1 LHIHFMTPKH
11 EPALSAQFL
20 EGGSAARPLLTTHS
34 PSSPAR
40 AWLLAI
46 PPFAEEMM
54 KARQQ
59 FTQLAREL
67 GEFSIGTVVLDVR
80 GTGDAEGELV
90 DLTWE
95 DWCVDVANAYEK
107 LANTGLPVF
116 VLGLRLGALL
126 SAISLEKRAFCA
138 AGIVLWEPQFS
149 GKLALKP
156 FLRMGAMSAKF
167 SGREQENTESGAQE
181 IGGYMLSGAFQD
193 SVNDAIAPS
202 KLPASAGLI
211 VKISPETGAEPPPA
225 WNAVLASW
233 KENGAQVEV
242 ENVTFP
248 AFWNTTEIVASAALS
263 EKTRAWIVA
272 RLSQ

>member
-1 LHIHFMTPKH
+1 M
-11 EPALSAQFL
+11 
-20 EGGSAARPLLTTHS
+20 HS
-34 PSSPAR
+34 PRSPAR

-67 GEFSIGTVVLDVR
+67 GEFAIGTVVLDLR
-80 GTGDAEGELV
+80 GTGDAEGELI
-90 DLTWE
+90 DFTWD
-95 DWCVDVANAYEK
+95 DWCADIANTYEM
-107 LANTGLPVF
+107 LAKTGLPVF

-126 SAISLEKRAFCA
+126 AAISLEKRAFCA
-138 AGIVLWEPQFS
+138 AGIVLWAPQFS

-156 FLRMGAMSAKF
+156 FLRMGALSAKF
-167 SGREQENTESGAQE
+167 AAKLAEREQENAGDGAQE
-181 IGGYMLSGAFQD
+181 IGGYMLSRAFQD
-193 SVNDAIAPS
+193 SVNEAIAPA

-225 WNAVLASW
+225 WNAVMADW
-233 KENGAQVEV
+233 KENGAQVDL
-242 ENVTFP
+242 ENITFP
-248 AFWNTTEIVASAALS
+248 AFWNTTEIIASAALS